1 MLSPSLATR
10 NLMKMIPR
18 SHHKQGFS
26 LIELMVAVVVLGVVS
41 TLVYPTIKPLLQQS
55 VKVEASAVASAYQ
68 AYLEENLS
76 ALEPWLPYSVQ
87 LKDASLP
94 PKLSLELGSV
104 LLANHPRSNP
114 LYLDRG
120 GAPCVPKGGDSCFL
134 KVELEIKNFGTTAT
148 PLLKY
153 AYRISSTNTSG
164 LKVHIGARGEGDFE
178 DNDYTNQVPD
188 SAYRNTDQAAC
199 VGRGVFVHAMDLA
212 TMNPQCVYATDR
224 QCADDE
230 VPTGYKVVTSIGS
243 TSTFEIEWVCT
254 KSRKLKCPDGYV
266 LSAINPRQFL
276 AAGVTKKSV
285 CAFGG
290 AAKLDMGEGGICP
303 LNYISKVSSSGGV
316 DTTICEAPPNV
327 DATESL

>member
-1 MLSPSLATR
+1 VIDAETDKLVEM
-10 NLMKMIPR
+10 PR
-18 SHHKQGFS
+18 RSTDTEGFS
-26 LIELMVAVVVLGVVS
+26 LIELMVAIVALGIVS

-76 ALEPWLPYSVQ
+76 ALEPWLPYSAQ
-87 LKDASLP
+87 LKDASIP
-94 PKLSLELGSV
+94 SQLSLELGSV

-134 KVELEIKNFGTTAT
+134 KVELEIKNFGTTPSA

-153 AYRISSTNTSG
+153 AYRISSTNTTG
-164 LKVHIGARGEGDFE
+164 LKVHVGARGEGDFQ
-178 DNDYTNQVPD
+178 DDDYTNRVPE
-188 SAYRNTDQAAC
+188 SAYRNTDEAAC
-199 VGRGVFVHAMDLA
+199 VGRGIFVHAMDLA

-230 VPTGYKVVTSIGS
+230 VPTGYKVVASVGS
-243 TSTFEIEWVCT
+243 TSTFEVEWICT

-276 AAGVTKKSV
+276 VAGVTQKSV

-303 LNYISKVSSSGGV
+303 LNYISKITSSGGV
-316 DTTICEAPPNV
+316 DTTTCEAPPNV
-327 DATESL
+327 IATESL